1 MKKLVT
7 ALFSLAVAAIA
18 YAQCQPA
25 CFTVPNMTLGTTAKF
40 QASCVNGHWSDSTPV
55 FAGPGG
61 ATTVWVS
68 NSPNPANMT
77 IDNIYIED
85 NTYTYVAVTWQ
96 NVAPRPG
103 NLWNWR
109 GNFTS
114 QNGYMYN
121 VQSSGTCNHATV
133 FYTVG

>member
-1 MKKLVT
+1 MKKLLIILASFCAA
-7 ALFSLAVAAIA
+7 ALTHAQIAQFSL
-18 YAQCQPA
+18 
-25 CFTVPNMTLGTTAKF
+25 PNMTLGTTAKF
-40 QASCVNGHWSDSTPV
+40 QAACSTGHWLDSTPV

-77 IDNIYIED
+77 IESIDIQDSFGRYMP
-85 NTYTYVAVTWQ
+85 VTWQ
-96 NVAPRPG
+96 NIAPRPG
-103 NLWNWR
+103 ALQNWR

-114 QNGYMYN
+114 QGGGVTYN